1 MKKLANILFIS
12 AMLIFGTIGIIVKYI
27 PLDASEIA
35 FYRSIL
41 ALLVIS
47 LYFIIKKEK
56 IKFNEKKST
65 LILLLLS
72 GIGIGLNWIFLF
84 ESYDYTSLSIS
95 TICNY
100 FAPIIVMVLSPIIL
114 KEKISLKQVICL
126 IIAVVGLI
134 LIVGAFEFKKDSNNL
149 IGIILS
155 LLAACLYAV
164 VILINKKINFVDGI
178 QRTFFQFLSLA
189 IVLLPY
195 TLFTTGF
202 NIFKLSITNLL
213 WLLLLGVVHTGIAYC
228 MYFTSIKDMSGQKIS
243 ILSFIDPV
251 TSIML
256 AFFIF
261 NDQLTGFQLVG
272 ALLILFA
279 TIFSEIPL
287 KKAKKEV

>member
-12 AMLIFGTIGIIVKYI
+12 AMLIFGTIGIIVKFI

-56 IKFNEKKST
+56 LKFNLKKST

-95 TICNY
+95 TVCNY

-155 LLAACLYAV
+155 LLAAVLYAV

-178 QRTFFQFLSLA
+178 ERTFFQFLSLA

-279 TIFSEIPL
+279 TIFSEIRI
-287 KKAKKEV
+287 KKVKKEV

>member
-1 MKKLANILFIS
+1 MKKIANILFIS
-12 AMLIFGTIGIIVKYI
+12 AMLIFGTIGIIVKFI

-56 IKFNEKKST
+56 FKFNLKKST

-95 TICNY
+95 TVCNY

-126 IIAVVGLI
+126 IIAVVGLT

-155 LLAACLYAV
+155 LLAAGLYAV

-189 IVLLPY
+189 ILLLPY

-202 NIFKLSITNLL
+202 NVFKLSITNLL

-261 NDQLTGFQLVG
+261 NDRFTGFQLVG

-279 TIFSEIPL
+279 TIFSEIRI
-287 KKAKKEV
+287 KKVKKEV

>member
-12 AMLIFGTIGIIVKYI
+12 AMLIFGTIGIIVKFI

-56 IKFNEKKST
+56 LKFNLKKST

-95 TICNY
+95 TVCNY

-126 IIAVVGLI
+126 IIAVIGLI

-155 LLAACLYAV
+155 LLAAVLYAV

-178 QRTFFQFLSLA
+178 ERTFFQFLSLA

-202 NIFKLSITNLL
+202 NVFKLSITNLL

-279 TIFSEIPL
+279 TIFSEIRI
-287 KKAKKEV
+287 KKVKKEV

>member
-1 MKKLANILFIS
+1 MKKIANILFIS

>member
-1 MKKLANILFIS
+1 
-12 AMLIFGTIGIIVKYI
+12 
-27 PLDASEIA
+27 
-35 FYRSIL
+35 
-41 ALLVIS
+41 
-47 LYFIIKKEK
+47 
-56 IKFNEKKST
+56 
-65 LILLLLS
+65 
-72 GIGIGLNWIFLF
+72 
-84 ESYDYTSLSIS
+84 
-95 TICNY
+95 
-100 FAPIIVMVLSPIIL
+100 MVLSPIIL

-134 LIVGAFEFKKDSNNL
+134 LIVGAFELKKDSNNL

-155 LLAACLYAV
+155 LLAAVLYAV

-178 QRTFFQFLSLA
+178 ERTFFQFLSLA

-202 NIFKLSITNLL
+202 NVFKLSINNLL

-228 MYFTSIKDMSGQKIS
+228 LYFTSIKDMSGQRIS

-261 NDQLTGFQLVG
+261 NDRFTGLQLVG

-279 TIFSEIPL
+279 TIFSEIRI
-287 KKAKKEV
+287 KKVKKEV

>member
-1 MKKLANILFIS
+1 MPPPIWAY
-12 AMLIFGTIGIIVKYI
+12 LIF
-27 PLDASEIA
+27 
-35 FYRSIL
+35 IL
-41 ALLVIS
+41 R
-47 LYFIIKKEK
+47 
-56 IKFNEKKST
+56 
-65 LILLLLS
+65 
-72 GIGIGLNWIFLF
+72 
-84 ESYDYTSLSIS
+84 
-95 TICNY
+95 
-100 FAPIIVMVLSPIIL
+100 
-114 KEKISLKQVICL
+114 
-126 IIAVVGLI
+126 
-134 LIVGAFEFKKDSNNL
+134 
-149 IGIILS
+149 

-189 IVLLPY
+189 IILLPY

-202 NIFKLSITNLL
+202 NVFKLSATNLL

-261 NDQLTGFQLVG
+261 NDRFTGFQLAG

>member
-12 AMLIFGTIGIIVKYI
+12 AMLIFGTIGIIVKLI

-56 IKFNEKKST
+56 FKFNLKKST

-84 ESYDYTSLSIS
+84 ESYNYTSLSIS
-95 TICNY
+95 TVCNY

-155 LLAACLYAV
+155 LLAAGLYAV

-189 IVLLPY
+189 ILLLPY

-202 NIFKLSITNLL
+202 NVFKLSITNLL

-261 NDQLTGFQLVG
+261 NDRFTGFQLVG

-279 TIFSEIPL
+279 TIFSEIRI
-287 KKAKKEV
+287 KKVKKEV

>member
-1 MKKLANILFIS
+1 MKKIANILFIS
-12 AMLIFGTIGIIVKYI
+12 AMLIFGTIGIIVKFI

-56 IKFNEKKST
+56 FKFNLKKNT

-84 ESYDYTSLSIS
+84 ESYNYTSLSIS
-95 TICNY
+95 TVCNY
-100 FAPIIVMVLSPIIL
+100 FAPIIVMILTPVVL

-155 LLAACLYAV
+155 LLAAVLYAV

-178 QRTFFQFLSLA
+178 ERTFFQFLSLA

-202 NIFKLSITNLL
+202 NIFKLSINNLL

-279 TIFSEIPL
+279 TIFSEIRI
-287 KKAKKEV
+287 KKVKKEV

>member
-1 MKKLANILFIS
+1 MKKIANILFIS
-12 AMLIFGTIGIIVKYI
+12 AMLIFGTIGIIVKFI

-84 ESYDYTSLSIS
+84 KSYDYTSLSIS
-95 TICNY
+95 TVCNY

-189 IVLLPY
+189 IILLPY

-202 NIFKLSITNLL
+202 NVFKLSVTNLL

>member
-12 AMLIFGTIGIIVKYI
+12 AMLIFGTIGIIVKFI
-27 PLDASEIA
+27 PLDAPEIA

-56 IKFNEKKST
+56 LKFNLKKST

-95 TICNY
+95 TVCNY

-155 LLAACLYAV
+155 LLAAVLYAV
-164 VILINKKINFVDGI
+164 VILINKKIKFVDGI
-178 QRTFFQFLSLA
+178 ERTFFQFLSLA

-279 TIFSEIPL
+279 TIFSEIRI
-287 KKAKKEV
+287 KKVKKEV

>member
-1 MKKLANILFIS
+1 MKKIANILFIS
-12 AMLIFGTIGIIVKYI
+12 AMLIFGTIGIIVKFI

-95 TICNY
+95 TVCNY

-164 VILINKKINFVDGI
+164 VILINKKINFVDSI

-189 IVLLPY
+189 IILLPY

-202 NIFKLSITNLL
+202 NIFKLSVTNLL

>member
-12 AMLIFGTIGIIVKYI
+12 AMLIFGTIGIIVKFI

-56 IKFNEKKST
+56 FKFNLKKNT

-84 ESYDYTSLSIS
+84 ESYNYTSLSIS
-95 TICNY
+95 TVCNY

-155 LLAACLYAV
+155 LLAAALYAV

-178 QRTFFQFLSLA
+178 ERTFFQFLSLA

-202 NIFKLSITNLL
+202 NVFKLSITNLL

-228 MYFTSIKDMSGQKIS
+228 LYFTSIKDMSGQKIS

-261 NDQLTGFQLVG
+261 NDQLTGLQLVG

-279 TIFSEIPL
+279 TIFSEIRI
-287 KKAKKEV
+287 KKVKKEV

>member
-1 MKKLANILFIS
+1 
-12 AMLIFGTIGIIVKYI
+12 
-27 PLDASEIA
+27 
-35 FYRSIL
+35 L

-56 IKFNEKKST
+56 FKFNLKKST

-95 TICNY
+95 TVCNY

-155 LLAACLYAV
+155 LLAAVLYAV

-178 QRTFFQFLSLA
+178 ERTFFQFLSLA

-202 NIFKLSITNLL
+202 NVFKLSITNLL

-261 NDQLTGFQLVG
+261 NDQLTSFQLVG

-279 TIFSEIPL
+279 TIFSEIRI
-287 KKAKKEV
+287 KKVKKEV

>member
-1 MKKLANILFIS
+1 MKKIANILFIS
-12 AMLIFGTIGIIVKYI
+12 AMLIFGTIGIIVKFI

-56 IKFNEKKST
+56 LKFNLKKST

-95 TICNY
+95 TVCNY
-100 FAPIIVMVLSPIIL
+100 FAPI
-114 KEKISLKQVICL
+114 
-126 IIAVVGLI
+126 I

-155 LLAACLYAV
+155 LLAAVLYAV

-178 QRTFFQFLSLA
+178 ERTFFQFLSLA

-202 NIFKLSITNLL
+202 NIFKLSINNLL

-279 TIFSEIPL
+279 TIFSEIRI
-287 KKAKKEV
+287 KKVKKEV

>member
-1 MKKLANILFIS
+1 MKKIANILFIS
-12 AMLIFGTIGIIVKYI
+12 AMLIFGTIGIIVKFI

-189 IVLLPY
+189 IILLPY

-202 NIFKLSITNLL
+202 NVFKLSLTNLL

>member
-1 MKKLANILFIS
+1 MKKIANILFIS
-12 AMLIFGTIGIIVKYI
+12 AMLIFGTIGIIVKFI

-95 TICNY
+95 SICNY

-155 LLAACLYAV
+155 LLAAVLYAV

-189 IVLLPY
+189 ILLLPY

-202 NIFKLSITNLL
+202 NVFKLSITNLL

-261 NDQLTGFQLVG
+261 NDRFTGFQLVG

>member
-1 MKKLANILFIS
+1 MKKIANILFIS
-12 AMLIFGTIGIIVKYI
+12 AMLIFGTIGIIVKFI

-56 IKFNEKKST
+56 FKFNLKKST

-95 TICNY
+95 TVCNY

-155 LLAACLYAV
+155 LLAAGLYAV

-189 IVLLPY
+189 ILLLPY

-202 NIFKLSITNLL
+202 NVFKLSITNLL

-261 NDQLTGFQLVG
+261 NDRFTGFQLVG

-279 TIFSEIPL
+279 TIFSEIRI
-287 KKAKKEV
+287 KKVKKEV

>member
-1 MKKLANILFIS
+1 MKKIANILFIS
-12 AMLIFGTIGIIVKYI
+12 AMLIFGTIGIIVKFI

-84 ESYDYTSLSIS
+84 KSYDYTSLSIS
-95 TICNY
+95 TVCNY

-189 IVLLPY
+189 IILLPY

-202 NIFKLSITNLL
+202 NVFKLSLTNLL

>member
-12 AMLIFGTIGIIVKYI
+12 AMLIFGTIGIIVKFI

-56 IKFNEKKST
+56 FKFNLKKNT

-84 ESYDYTSLSIS
+84 ESYNYTSLSIS
-95 TICNY
+95 TVCNY

-155 LLAACLYAV
+155 LLAAVLYAV

-178 QRTFFQFLSLA
+178 ERTFFQFLSLA

-202 NIFKLSITNLL
+202 NIFKLSINNLL

-228 MYFTSIKDMSGQKIS
+228 LYFTSIKDMSGQKIS

-261 NDQLTGFQLVG
+261 NDRFTGLQLVG

-279 TIFSEIPL
+279 TIFSEIRV
-287 KKAKKEV
+287 KKVKKEV

>member
-12 AMLIFGTIGIIVKYI
+12 AMLIFGTIGIIVKFI

-56 IKFNEKKST
+56 FKFNLKKNT

-84 ESYDYTSLSIS
+84 ESYNYTSLSIS
-95 TICNY
+95 TVCNY

-155 LLAACLYAV
+155 LLAAVLYAV

-178 QRTFFQFLSLA
+178 ERTFFQFLSLKY
-189 IVLLPY
+189 P
-195 TLFTTGF
+195 
-202 NIFKLSITNLL
+202 
-213 WLLLLGVVHTGIAYC
+213 
-228 MYFTSIKDMSGQKIS
+228 
-243 ILSFIDPV
+243 
-251 TSIML
+251 
-256 AFFIF
+256 
-261 NDQLTGFQLVG
+261 
-272 ALLILFA
+272 
-279 TIFSEIPL
+279 
-287 KKAKKEV
+287 KAKHLRYFRSTLQHRAHRCQDNLPIRFHKDRLNQEYDTYQNALFCAVLCIH